1 MRIGL
6 AASGGGHIRQLL
18 DLSEVWSEH
27 DCFFVTEPTALGQS
41 LSSDHRTHF
50 VTHVALGQAKLGRPW
65 QMVRSAWQN
74 ILESRRAIR
83 AEKPDV
89 IITTGAGAVF
99 AAVLWGKLAG
109 AKIIA
114 IESFARFERPSAF
127 MRIASRVADY
137 TVIQSPHL
145 RKWFPNAEVFDPLR
159 ITHQPRLPKERLLFA
174 TVGATLPFDRLVQS
188 VAELK
193 RNGDLPERVIAQVGI
208 GGAQPRELECVET
221 MSFDDIQETL
231 SRADLV
237 ICHGGTGSIITALR
251 EKCRTVVMPRLFE
264 LAEHYDNHQLEISE
278 SFELRGLVHVARSTH
293 DLRGAIQAAREV
305 EPAGATT
312 DPQGLIKWLRTTLS
326 QLDSE
331 LEPIRQGSIT
341 AKRHR

>member
-1 MRIGL
+1 MRICL

-18 DLSEVWSEH
+18 DLSQVWSEH
-27 DCFFVTEPTALGQS
+27 EYFFVTEATALGQS
-41 LSSDHRTHF
+41 ISKEHRTHF

-65 QMVRSAWQN
+65 QMLRSAWQN
-74 ILESRRAIR
+74 LVESRRAIR

-89 IITTGAGAVF
+89 IVTTGAGAVF
-99 AAVLWGKLAG
+99 AAVVWSKLAG
-109 AKIIA
+109 AKVIA

-127 MRIASRVADY
+127 MRIASRFADY

-145 RKWFPNAEVFDPLR
+145 KKWFPNARVFDPLR
-159 ITHQPRLPKERLLFA
+159 ITQQPRSAKEALLFA
-174 TVGATLPFDRLVQS
+174 TVGATLPFNRLVES

-193 RNGDLPERVIAQVGI
+193 RRGNLPERVIAQVGI

-221 MSFDDIQETL
+221 MSFGEIQETL

-251 EKCRTVVMPRLFE
+251 ERCRTVVMPRLFE

-278 SFELRGLVHVARSTH
+278 SFEQRRLVRVARST
-293 DLRGAIQAAREV
+293 DELRAAIEAARQA

-312 DPQGLIKWLRTTLS
+312 DPQALMKWLRATLTTIEAGV
-326 QLDSE
+326 D
-331 LEPIRQGSIT
+331 GC
-341 AKRHR
+341 A